1 MTAPPQIIERALTF
15 HFAPSV
21 NSATGLPDVMEVAVL
36 PLGDASSAPAGA
48 TFTGGLRTA
57 TVELVYPG
65 PNTAVFD
72 LIPSYTPGLTAPIL
86 YRVMWRAGA
95 LGRTYTYDFAMPEES
110 EVCAAREGEVVA
122 GVQHHDGHGYR
133 WPNNKVVVRHDDGTL
148 GAYLH
153 IRKDGSL
160 VAEGDRVARGQAIAL
175 SGHVGNSMLP
185 HLHFHVSDPARG
197 ETVPVSFADVA
208 RHRGV
213 PRMFCRY
220 MSGNAPTP

>member
-1 MTAPPQIIERALTF
+1 MRKILGRR
-15 HFAPSV
+15 
-21 NSATGLPDVMEVAVL
+21 TGHVLLAV
-36 PLGDASSAPAGA
+36 PLGLLAALAAAYFVFTGPADLETYPNAATSPYRLPYPAGKTWLCVQSNRGIVSHQKGERFA
-48 TFTGGLRTA
+48 
-57 TVELVYPG
+57 
-65 PNTAVFD
+65 
-72 LIPSYTPGLTAPIL
+72 
-86 YRVMWRAGA
+86 
-95 LGRTYTYDFAMPEES
+95 YDFAMPEES

-122 GVQHHDGHGYR
+122 VVQHHDGHGYR

-220 MSGNAPTP
+220 TSGNAPTP

>member
-95 LGRTYTYDFAMPEES
+95 LGRTYTYDFAMPDVDCTWDELITGIGQDKAELI
-110 EVCAAREGEVVA
+110 CRAASQV
-122 GVQHHDGHGYR
+122 DGG
-133 WPNNKVVVRHDDGTL
+133 
-148 GAYLH
+148 
-153 IRKDGSL
+153 
-160 VAEGDRVARGQAIAL
+160 
-175 SGHVGNSMLP
+175 
-185 HLHFHVSDPARG
+185 
-197 ETVPVSFADVA
+197 DVA
-208 RHRGV
+208 DKTDLVDRILRRDATEDEIAALADFWETAEAESDQPAHAYGQLTCFAV
-213 PRMFCRY
+213 ATMLEALFY
-220 MSGNAPTP
+220 